1 MPEELSRNQS
11 ILRFDVILQHDWPI
25 EQCLLHIRVF
35 FGGKTKSPCFDLFI
49 HWLIKQIT
57 NNYRNHFSRSYENR
71 SIPPRGVVLP
81 VLREF
86 ENCYGKVFRSHGTTL
101 TARNIWTPSRSK
113 IWTLK
118 SRSNFWPVRSKIDL
132 SRITLQ
138 WTNTKK
144 WGRGSG
150 GQFHTNHCI
159 LSTRA
164 SSWCLCSL
172 ECGKGLFERQGV
184 DTVVACMRGFSVG
197 KREDNCKQ
205 ILREWIYESCYYTL
219 CLEIL
224 RFDSAKIVNGFV

>member
-35 FGGKTKSPCFDLFI
+35 FGGKTKRPCFDLFI

-101 TARNIWTPSRSK
+101 TARKFERLAVQK
-113 IWTLK
+113 
-118 SRSNFWPVRSKIDL
+118 
-132 SRITLQ
+132 
-138 WTNTKK
+138 
-144 WGRGSG
+144 
-150 GQFHTNHCI
+150 
-159 LSTRA
+159 
-164 SSWCLCSL
+164 
-172 ECGKGLFERQGV
+172 FERQGV

-224 RFDSAKIVNGFV
+224 RFHSAKILNGFV